1 MTLKE
6 RITEDMKTA
15 MRSGEKDRLAVIR
28 LLQAAIKQREV
39 DERITLDDAQV
50 TSVLEKMI
58 KQRKE
63 SVVAFDKGGRADLV
77 AKENSE
83 IAVLQPYLP
92 AQLSESR
99 TRCVDCG
106 CHQLDRRRVHQG
118 HGQGHGRREG
128 EGRRQ
133 GRHGCRG
140 RPHQS
145 QARRLIGRPWHRHR
159 RRADPHRADLHL
171 HQPQDRNRTPA
182 AGPVPAQALATGDR
196 RIDRGDPHVHHGR
209 AGDLALTP
217 GCSATGLGM
226 RTRIARCRLSI
237 EHPPRLV
244 NSMSTRRFSA
254 EIPPPPPKSK
264 DPSTRL

>member
-77 AKENSE
+77 AKENAE

-92 AQLSESR
+92 AQLSESE
-99 TRCVDCG
+99 
-106 CHQLDRRRVHQG
+106 LD
-118 HGQGHGRREG
+118 
-128 EGRRQ
+128 
-133 GRHGCRG
+133 
-140 RPHQS
+140 
-145 QARRLIGRPWHRHR
+145 ALI
-159 RRADPHRADLHL
+159 ADAISSTGAASIKDMGKVMGIVKSR
-171 HQPQDRNRTPA
+171 A
-182 AGPVPAQALATGDR
+182 AGKADMGAVGA
-196 RIDRGDPHVHHGR
+196 RIK
-209 AGDLALTP
+209 AK
-217 GCSATGLGM
+217 LGG
-226 RTRIARCRLSI
+226 
-237 EHPPRLV
+237 
-244 NSMSTRRFSA
+244 
-254 EIPPPPPKSK
+254 
-264 DPSTRL
+264 